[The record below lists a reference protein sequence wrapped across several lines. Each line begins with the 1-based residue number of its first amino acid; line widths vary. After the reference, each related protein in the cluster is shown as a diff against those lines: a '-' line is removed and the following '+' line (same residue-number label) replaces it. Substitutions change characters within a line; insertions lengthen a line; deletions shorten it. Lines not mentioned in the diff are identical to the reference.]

1 MKNYTTGI
9 ILAGGKGTRLKSTDK
24 NKTTLALKGKPL
36 VQYGVDLYR
45 AVTTDIVVV
54 VGAFADSVKATLA
67 GQDVLYATQS
77 EQLGTGHATM
87 IAVEKLIAEHRNPE
101 YVFVGYGDH
110 MMFYT
115 PAMLNDMIGQLVEK
129 NADMC
134 LVSMQ
139 YDKPD
144 ELAWGRI
151 IRNDLGDV
159 EDVIEQKDASEEI
172 RKLTELNAGF
182 YCFRF
187 DFLVQAVA
195 QLTPSPVTGE
205 YYLTDLVKI
214 ARNSLRRV
222 LSFPIPFEHVGTG
235 INTAEQLETTESM
248 MS

>member
-24 NKTTLALKGKPL
+24 NKTTLALRGKPL
-36 VQYGVDLYR
+36 VQYGIDLYR

-54 VGAFADSVKATLA
+54 IGAFADSVKATLA

-87 IAVEKLIAEHRNPE
+87 VGVEKLIAEHRNPE

-115 PAMLNDMIGQLVEK
+115 PEMLVTMVAEIESKKAV
-129 NADMC
+129 MC
-134 LVSMQ
+134 LVVMEYEDPNS
-139 YDKPD
+139 
-144 ELAWGRI
+144 LAWGRI
-151 IRNDLGDV
+151 IRSSNGDV
-159 EDVIEQKDASEEI
+159 DDVIEQKDASEEI
-172 RKLTELNAGF
+172 LKLKELNAGF

-187 DFLVQAVA
+187 NFLKEAITK
-195 QLTPSPVTGE
+195 LKPSPVTGE

-214 ARNSLRRV
+214 ARQENQRV
-222 LSFPIPFEHVGTG
+222 LSTLIPFEKVGTG
-235 INTAEQLETTESM
+235 INTAEQLQTTESM
-248 MS
+248 M